1 MKIEKATKILSD
13 NHIKHGG
20 TVRCGI
26 CGNVSNEN
34 IETNI
39 GDFRPGMSFTQ
50 DPKDKNQFI
59 CVDCSEVIND
69 LRFDYELMDQED

>member
-39 GDFRPGMSFTQ
+39 NTQ
-50 DPKDKNQFI
+50 SDGVISENITETVSNKSNLHNCEYDGWYSDSSI
-59 CVDCSEVIND
+59 C
-69 LRFDYELMDQED
+69 